1 MAVFLVRHAIA
12 KGRHSWTGDD
22 LLRPLTSRGRRQ
34 ADGVADLLTG
44 EPVRRVASSP
54 AARCRQ
60 TVAPIAER
68 LGLDIADA
76 HELLEGKASKRALAL
91 VLELAAKRGDSV
103 LCTHG
108 DLVPDLLDRL
118 RHHGLT
124 LDADPAFAKGSTWHL
139 GWDGDGFTTATYLPP
154 PA

>member
-12 KGRHSWTGDD
+12 KGRHHWAGDD

-34 ADGVADLLTG
+34 ADGIADLLGG
-44 EPVRRVASSP
+44 EPVRRVVSSP

-60 TVAPIAER
+60 TVAPLAEG
-68 LGLDIADA
+68 LGLAIADA
-76 HELLEGKASKRALAL
+76 HALFEGEAPKRAAAL

-108 DLVPDLLDRL
+108 DLVPELLDRL
-118 RHHGLT
+118 RHDGLR

>member
-12 KGRHSWTGDD
+12 KGRHNWSGEDIQ
-22 LLRPLTSRGRRQ
+22 RPLTSRGRRQ
-34 ADGVADLLTG
+34 ADGIAGLLEG
-44 EPVRRVASSP
+44 EPIRRLASSP
-54 AARCRQ
+54 AARCHQ
-60 TVAPIAER
+60 TVAPVAER
-68 LGLDIADA
+68 LGLDIANA
-76 HELLEGKASKRALAL
+76 PELLEGESSKHALAL

-118 RHHGLT
+118 RHHGLV

-139 GWDGDGFTTATYLPP
+139 AWDSDRFTIATYLPP

>member
-12 KGRHSWTGDD
+12 KHRHGWSGDD

-34 ADGVADLLTG
+34 ADGIADLLDG
-44 EPVRRVASSP
+44 EPIGRVVSSP
-54 AARCRQ
+54 ATRCRQ
-60 TVAPIAER
+60 TVAPVAER
-68 LGLDIADA
+68 LGLEVGDA
-76 HELLEGKASKRALAL
+76 PELFEGEAPKHALGL
-91 VLELAAKRGDSV
+91 VLELTAERGDSV

-118 RHHGLT
+118 RHHGLV

-139 GWDGDGFTTATYLPP
+139 AWDSDRFTIATYLPP

>member
-12 KGRHSWTGDD
+12 KGRHGWSGDD
-22 LLRPLTSRGRRQ
+22 MLRPLTSRGRRQ
-34 ADGVADLLTG
+34 ADGMAALLAD
-44 EPVRRVASSP
+44 EPIRRVASSP
-54 AARCRQ
+54 ATRCRQ
-60 TVAPIAER
+60 TVAPVAER
-68 LGLDIADA
+68 LGLDIANA
-76 HELLEGKASKRALAL
+76 PELLEGESSKHALAL
-91 VLELAAKRGDSV
+91 VLELAPKRGDSV

-124 LDADPAFAKGSTWHL
+124 LDDDPPFAKGSTWHL
-139 GWDGDGFTTATYLPP
+139 AWDTDRFTTATYLPP